1 MLSLKTKEMEEKKED
16 ISISNVSRS
25 LELRA

>member
-1 MLSLKTKEMEEKKED
+1 MLSLKTKEMEEKEED
-16 ISISNVSRS
+16 ISISSVSRS